1 MRHMYCICSCQDS
14 GIIVEEEVKILYETE
29 VLHDYNEMVFFKYGG
44 HWCITHT
51 NSDGTYKTNI
61 ISNQTNP
68 YMEMEGEHKVQTL
81 VVEMFTA
88 VATGRRR
95 VFSLNVN
102 PGKGIICQ
110 SVEGHQFK
118 DS

>member
-1 MRHMYCICSCQDS
+1 MGHLYHICSCQDS

-29 VLHDYNEMVFFKYGG
+29 VLHDYNKMMFFKYGG
-44 HWCITHT
+44 HLCITHT
-51 NSDGTYKTNI
+51 SSDGTHKTSI

-68 YMEMEGEHKVQTL
+68 YMEMGGKHQVQTL
-81 VVEMFTA
+81 VAEKFAT

-95 VFSLNVN
+95 VFSLSVD
-102 PGKGIICQ
+102 PGKWIKCQ
-110 SVEGHQFK
+110 SVESHQSK

>member
-1 MRHMYCICSCQDS
+1 MRHMYHICSCQDS
-14 GIIVEEEVKILYETE
+14 GIIVKEEVKILYETE
-29 VLHDYNEMVFFKYGG
+29 VLHDYNEMVFFKYRG

-51 NSDGTYKTNI
+51 NSDGTHKTNI
-61 ISNQTNP
+61 ISSQTNP

-88 VATGRRR
+88 VATGRKR

-110 SVEGHQFK
+110 SVEGHQCK